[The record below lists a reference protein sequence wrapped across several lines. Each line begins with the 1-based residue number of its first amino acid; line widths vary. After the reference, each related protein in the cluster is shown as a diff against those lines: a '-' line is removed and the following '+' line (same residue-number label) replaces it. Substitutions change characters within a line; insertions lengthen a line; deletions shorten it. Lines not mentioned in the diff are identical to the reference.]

1 MSLSWLF
8 DVIKSR
14 QANPKDGSYT
24 NRLLLEGED
33 RILQKIGE
41 ESIEL
46 IIAAKGQGNDRL
58 ISEIAD
64 LTFHMLV
71 LLAAKGLT
79 PGDILTELKRRHQ

>member
-1 MSLSWLF
+1 MLRL
-8 DVIKSR
+8 VRRLVSR
-14 QANPKDGSYT
+14 RTTAPSRNS
-24 NRLLLEGED
+24 N
-33 RILQKIGE
+33 IKIGE

-64 LTFHMLV
+64 LTYHMLV

-79 PGDILTELKRRHQ
+79 TGDILTELERRHQ